1 MTIDPNKPAPPNLCD
16 AHHIPLGLDG
26 RCIQCQRE
34 LELGQMA
41 QSRSGYQ
48 AFVSV
53 ISVLLVLG
61 GCAAAGYFFL
71 WPWYQRWEKEQADSL
86 VMEGPWEGPE
96 ASDGDDAGTRKSRWS
111 RPTYRK
117 RQRKEPVRRSSK
129 ATVHATKRQ
138 RRQIR
143 NSIRSPFNKPTVKII
158 KPGADRV
165 SGVAA
170 ASRRV
175 NVVVYVTSWCPACR
189 KARRWLK
196 RKNIRHSVLD
206 VQRNRTAMM
215 ELRSL
220 NPRGSIPTFKIG
232 RQVLVGFSSAGV
244 TRAIYRAAR

>member
-1 MTIDPNKPAPPNLCD
+1 MTAHSNQPPRPALCQV
-16 AHHIPLGLDG
+16 HKIPLGPDG

-34 LELGQMA
+34 YELGQMA

-48 AFVSV
+48 IFVSFLT
-53 ISVLLVLG
+53 VLLVLG
-61 GCAAAGYFFL
+61 GCAAVGYFFV
-71 WPWYQRWEKEQADSL
+71 WPWYQRWEKEQALAL
-86 VMEGPWEGPE
+86 VMEGPWEGQQ
-96 ASDGDDAGTRKSRWS
+96 ASGDDAGTRKSRWS

-117 RQRKEPVRRSSK
+117 RQRPPVRRSNK
-129 ATVHATKRQ
+129 ASVHAPTRKQ
-138 RRQIR
+138 RQIR
-143 NSIRSPFNKPTVKII
+143 SSIRSPFNKPTVKII
-158 KPGADRV
+158 KPGEESGRI

-170 ASRRV
+170 ASRRAR
-175 NVVVYVTSWCPACR
+175 VVVYVTSWCPACR

-196 RKNIRHSVLD
+196 RKNVRHTIYD

-232 RQVLVGFSSAGV
+232 RQVLVGFSSAAV